1 MENKLVNLWR
11 NFLCISLMYIY
22 LYINYLC
29 MPYIYLYDILYIM
42 NIENKS
48 GEIVYI
54 KVYR

>member
-29 MPYIYLYDILYIM
+29 KPYIYLYDILYIM

-48 GEIVYI
+48 GEIIYI